1 MKHRYW
7 AAAILLAI
15 TACSS
20 GAKPAAE
27 NSTGQNMALAKPEKD
42 DKYHTLM
49 SKNLVNYQDMAVGF
63 MNFDMG
69 KVKTAAGNMVTI
81 SQYLAGNIPPA
92 YQSKS
97 ADWQAWCGE
106 LGKSSNDILQKAQ
119 SNDQEGLRASFEGVM
134 KTCMECHM
142 LYRKHLLT
150 GSGTYSS

>member
-7 AAAILLAI
+7 AAAILFAMA
-15 TACSS
+15 ACSS
-20 GAKPAAE
+20 GEKAATE
-27 NSTGQNMALAKPEKD
+27 NSPAQTSAEAKPEKD

-49 SKNLVNYQDMAVGF
+49 TKNLLNYQDMAVGF

-69 KVKTAAGNMVTI
+69 KVKTAAGNMVAI

-92 YQSKS
+92 YQSKT

-106 LGKSSNDILQKAQ
+106 LGKSSSDILQKVQA
-119 SNDQEGLRASFEGVM
+119 NDHEGLRASFESVM

-142 LYRKHLLT
+142 LYRKHLLS
-150 GSGTYSS
+150 GSGSV